1 MGRPGWTP
9 EAGLDP
15 RNAMTVRDRR
25 RDKGG
30 RAPEEGALDVGAAT
44 AAARRY
50 LLSIQR
56 EDGHWCAELEGDTIL
71 ESEYMLTMHFL
82 GRASEPR
89 IRKAA
94 EYLRRQQLPGGGW
107 AIFPGGPPEVSASA
121 KAYFALKLVGDDPEA
136 PHMAKARKVVREL
149 GGLDACNSFTKIY
162 LSIFG
167 QYDWEKCPVVPPE
180 LILLPDGFPISIYKM
195 SSWSRAIV
203 VPLSIISAYRPSC
216 PVPERAGIS
225 ELATP
230 AGVPTPSRRPRS
242 LRERGW
248 ASFFDGIDRA
258 LHLIERRGWTP
269 LRNRALARAEAWIL
283 ERLERSDGLGAIF
296 PPIINTILALRCRG
310 YAADHP
316 LVAGQVEELLAL
328 EIEEEE
334 TLRLQP
340 CFSPVWDTALA
351 IATLA
356 DTGLPGDDPR
366 LLRAASWLLD
376 REVRI
381 SGDWQR
387 RIPKTPPGGWYFE
400 YENEFYP
407 DTDDTAEVLTA
418 LAAVRFAD
426 ENEERRRRGAI
437 ERGIAWQIGMQ
448 NRDGGWPAFD
458 RDCDNEVLTFI
469 PFADHNAMI
478 DPSCDDIT
486 GRTLEAFD
494 RLGVAHDSP
503 AVRRAAEWLASRQEP
518 DGTWY
523 GRWGCNYLYGTFL
536 ALRGLARAGYDLTEE
551 RFQRAGSWL
560 RRHQNED
567 GGWGELP
574 HSYDEPGRKGIGPST
589 PSQTAWALLALFAL
603 ADWSSPP
610 VRRGLDYLLRN
621 QLYDGSWRDEH
632 WTGTGFP
639 RVFYL
644 RYHLYATYFP
654 LWTLS
659 LYEREAERAAA
670 PRQTEAARG
679 RGVEAKTDR
688 RAGGV
693 AG

>member
-1 MGRPGWTP
+1 MTAKELPLDNASDPAENGRVPGVDT
-9 EAGLDP
+9 
-15 RNAMTVRDRR
+15 
-25 RDKGG
+25 
-30 RAPEEGALDVGAAT
+30 AA

-50 LLSIQR
+50 LLSIQH
-56 EDGHWCAELEGDTIL
+56 EDGHWCGELEGDTIL

-82 GRASEPR
+82 GRTGETR

-94 EYLRRQQLPGGGW
+94 EYLRRQQLPSGGW
-107 AIFPGGPPEVSASA
+107 AIYPGGPPEVSSSA
-121 KAYFALKLVGDDPEA
+121 KAYFALKLVGDDLEA
-136 PHMAKARKVVREL
+136 PHMAKARRVILEL

-167 QYDWEKCPVVPPE
+167 QYDWDKCPVVPPE
-180 LILLPDGFPISIYKM
+180 LMLLPDWFPVSIYRM

-216 PVPERAGIS
+216 AVPEGTGIS

-230 AGVPTPSRRPRS
+230 PGAPSRSHRRPS
-242 LRERGW
+242 LRERFW
-248 ASFFDGIDRA
+248 ASFFAGVDRV
-258 LHLIERRGWTP
+258 LHGIERRRWTP
-269 LRNRALARAEAWIL
+269 LRRRALDRAEAWVV

-310 YAADHP
+310 YGADHP
-316 LVAGQVEELLAL
+316 AMAGQVEELLAL
-328 EIEEEE
+328 EVEDDE
-334 TLRLQP
+334 TLHLQP

-351 IATLA
+351 VVALS
-356 DTGLPGDDPR
+356 DSGLPADDSR
-366 LLRAASWLLD
+366 LQRAAGWLLD
-376 REVRI
+376 REVRV

-387 RIPKTPPGGWYFE
+387 RMPRTPPGGWYFE

-407 DTDDTAEVLTA
+407 DTDDTAEVLAA
-418 LAAVRFAD
+418 LAAVRFSD
-426 ENEERRRRGAI
+426 EREEKRRLGAI
-437 ERGIAWQIGMQ
+437 QRGTVWQLAMQ
-448 NRDGGWPAFD
+448 NPDGGWPAFD
-458 RDCDNEVLTFI
+458 RECDNEVLTFI

-494 RLGVAHDSP
+494 RLAVGRDSSSM
-503 AVRRAAEWLASRQEP
+503 RRAAQWLLSRQEP

-536 ALRGLARAGYDLTEE
+536 ALRGLARAGFDMSEE

-574 HSYDEPGRKGIGPST
+574 RSYDEPGRKGLGPST
-589 PSQTAWALLALFAL
+589 PSQTAWALLGLFAL
-603 ADWSSPP
+603 GDFASPSA
-610 VRRGLDYLLRN
+610 RRGLDYLLRN
-621 QLYDGSWRDEH
+621 QRYDGSWKDEH

-639 RVFYL
+639 KVFYL

-654 LWTLS
+654 LWALS
-659 LYEREAERAAA
+659 TYQREAGTAPAGGESDVREAVRMAADERE
-670 PRQTEAARG
+670 T
-679 RGVEAKTDR
+679 
-688 RAGGV
+688 GGV
-693 AG
+693 TG